1 MQFYDVIPGSGAKAS
16 VMTTPTGVIFSIPVD
31 LAERAGLHKEG
42 FVRLQYG
49 REGADQAVQ
58 LVPSAEQTAWKIQ
71 GRTAVIQVHAKQLR
85 PKTEHPK
92 MSIDHQLGNGGLILS
107 LPASWDMPDDVID
120 PSPNTR
126 RRGK

>member
-16 VMTTPTGVIFSIPVD
+16 VMTTPTGVIFSIPIE
-31 LAERAGLHKEG
+31 LAARAGLRKEG
-42 FVRLQYG
+42 FVKLQYG

-58 LVPSAEQTAWKIQ
+58 LVPSTEETAWKIQ
-71 GRTAVIQVHAKQLR
+71 CRTAVVQVHAKQLR

-92 MSIDHQLGNGGLILS
+92 TSIDHQLGNGGLILS
-107 LPASWDMPDDVID
+107 LPTSWDMPDDVVD
-120 PSPNTR
+120 QGSSAR